1 MIDAAP
7 ASQNTMSD
15 QRLAPSQARSQRS
28 PTAAGGASPDR
39 PELQP
44 PSAAGRRVSEAAFW
58 RDYYGQSDICY
69 EWNNGVLEEKPVSS
83 QETFLIY
90 AWLRRLLETFLTSH
104 PIAALTGLDMGFRL
118 PLPTGTVIRR
128 PDMAVVHNAN
138 PTSLLLEDNAYQG
151 IYDLCIE
158 VLSDRRQADID
169 RDSEQ
174 KKREYAEGGVPEYYI
189 LHADPGLRAF
199 YRRGAASGLYRPI
212 PERDGVI
219 ASSILP
225 GFRFRLADLLRR
237 PKDEALLDDPV
248 YADFV
253 LPGWQ
258 RDRARAEAERRR
270 AEAMAARLREIGI
283 DPDDLPD

>member
-1 MIDAAP
+1 
-7 ASQNTMSD
+7 MSD
-15 QRLAPSQARSQRS
+15 QTLAPSQARHQRA
-28 PTAAGGASPDR
+28 PTAAGRAASDDADLR
-39 PELQP
+39 P

-58 RDYYGQSDICY
+58 RDYYRQSDICY

-118 PLPTGTVIRR
+118 ALPTGTVIRR
-128 PDMAVVHNAN
+128 PDMAVVHNTN
-138 PTSLLLEDNAYQG
+138 PTPLLLKQNAYQG

-158 VLSDRRQADID
+158 ALSDRRQADID

-189 LHADPGLRAF
+189 LHADPGLRGF
-199 YRRGAASGLYRPI
+199 YRRDATSGLYRPI
-212 PERDGVI
+212 PEHDGVI

-237 PKDEALLDDPV
+237 PEDEALLDDPV

-270 AEAMAARLREIGI
+270 AEDAARRAEAMAARLRELGI
-283 DPDDLPD
+283 DADDIRD